1 MAVWTRADKNGQLDL
16 LLRDRWIRVTGD
28 LTRETLTL
36 TAEGEI
42 GGHGTSHLDNS
53 SAGLRNGMSNGNDSG
68 LALGNS
74 NRGPMSKQ
82 EQHLNQNHSVRD
94 RSGSAGR
101 GGLSRGQY
109 DNNYVVNSHGVGK
122 NSRDN
127 NGTSSDFGSPG
138 SSYGSPGSS
147 FSSRHGETPIN
158 LESGSSEAV
167 RKVRVVKQESGG
179 LGISIKGGRENRMP
193 ILISKIFPGLAADQS
208 RALRVGDAILSVNG
222 NDLREAT
229 HDLAVQALK
238 KAGKEVTLEVKYIR
252 EVSPLFKKPS
262 LVADLPWEGGR
273 PQSPSY
279 SGSEDSGSPK
289 HNAGARDRKVIPLK
303 MCFISRNLT
312 MADLENRL
320 LELHSPDGQ
329 HTAVL
334 RCKDG
339 PSANSWFT
347 ALHTNIAALLPQ
359 TLAHVNAYLG
369 AAASAASHPHL
380 KHISWLAE
388 QVQLEDGRHQFRPI
402 VMALT
407 EKDILLFDSVPWSR
421 EAWSQPI
428 LTHPLLATRLV
439 HSGSAR
445 SSPAQGAEL
454 VFASRTGTGRGIES
468 HVFRVETHWD
478 LSTWTRALVQGA
490 HAAAELIKEVSI
502 GCILNGQDVRLTLHY
517 EKGFAVTREPVDP
530 AGGAVLYRYPF
541 EKLKMSADDGV
552 RNLFLDFG
560 GPEGEMVFD
569 LHSGPKPVVFV
580 LHSFLSAKL
589 TRMGLLT

>member
-1 MAVWTRADKNGQLDL
+1 MAVWTRADKTGQLDL
-16 LLRDRWIRVTGD
+16 LLRDRWIRVSAD

-36 TAEGEI
+36 TAESEI
-42 GGHGTSHLDNS
+42 SGQGNNLDYNS
-53 SAGLRNGMSNGNDSG
+53 QGGLRNGVSNGNDPG
-68 LALGNS
+68 LASGNS
-74 NRGPMSKQ
+74 NRGQPPIQ
-82 EQHLNQNHSVRD
+82 EQPPNHSVRGC
-94 RSGSAGR
+94 SGSPAR
-101 GGLSRGQY
+101 GGINRGHN
-109 DNNYVVNSHGVGK
+109 DGNYGLNSPGSGK
-122 NSRDN
+122 FNRDN
-127 NGTSSDFGSPG
+127 GTNTEFGSPS

-147 FSSRHGETPIN
+147 FSSRHGEPPIN
-158 LESGSSEAV
+158 LESGSTEAV

-262 LVADLPWEGGR
+262 LVADLPWDGVR
-273 PQSPSY
+273 AQSPSY

-289 HNAGARDRKVIPLK
+289 HTSAKDRKVISLK

-312 MADLENRL
+312 MPDLESRL

-339 PSANSWFT
+339 VSASSWFT
-347 ALHTNIAALLPQ
+347 AVHSNIAALLPQ
-359 TLAHVNAYLG
+359 TLAHINAYLD
-369 AAASAASHPHL
+369 SAGGSHPHL
-380 KHISWLAE
+380 KHIGWLAE
-388 QVQLEDGRHQFRPI
+388 QVQLDGGRHQFRPV

-407 EKDILLFDSVPWSR
+407 EKDILLFESVPWNRDS
-421 EAWSQPI
+421 WSSPL

-439 HSGSAR
+439 HSGSA
-445 SSPAQGAEL
+445 SSAPAQGAEL
-454 VFASRTGTGRGIES
+454 VFATRTGTGRGIES

-478 LSTWTRALVQGA
+478 LSSWTRVLVQGG

-502 GCILNGQDVRLTLHY
+502 GCILNRKDVRLTLHY
-517 EKGFAVTREPVDP
+517 EKGFTVTREPPDP

-541 EKLKMSADDGV
+541 EKLKMSADDGI
-552 RNLFLDFG
+552 RNLYLDFG

-589 TRMGLLT
+589 TRLGLLT